1 MKRPYLALGSAFI
14 AVTFLAAAQQ
24 PSKAAPWE
32 AWRPLIGNWV
42 GEGSPSQ
49 GDSYFSFLSDLQDRI
64 LVRKNH
70 AEYPAAKGRPA
81 IVHDDLMIIYGDS
94 GAGQKAVYFDNEGHV
109 IKYAVSFSPD
119 KKAIVFVSPAVS
131 GAPRYRL
138 SYFPLD
144 QDRVRITFEIAP
156 PGQPE
161 AFGLYLEGVGRR
173 KG

>member
-1 MKRPYLALGSAFI
+1 MKRTYLALGIGFI
-14 AVTFLAAAQQ
+14 ALALVAAAQQ
-24 PSKAAPWE
+24 PAKTASWE
-32 AWRPLIGNWV
+32 AWRPLVGNWV
-42 GEGSPSQ
+42 GEGPSSQ
-49 GDSYFSFLSDLQDRI
+49 GASYFSFLPDLQDRI

-70 AEYPAAKGRPA
+70 AEYPAANGRPA

-94 GAGQKAVYFDNEGHV
+94 GPGQKAVYFDNEGHV
-109 IKYAVSFSPD
+109 IEYAVSFLPD
-119 KKAIVFVSPAVS
+119 KKAIVLVSPAVS

-161 AFGLYLEGVGRR
+161 SFGMYLEGVGRR
-173 KG
+173 QG